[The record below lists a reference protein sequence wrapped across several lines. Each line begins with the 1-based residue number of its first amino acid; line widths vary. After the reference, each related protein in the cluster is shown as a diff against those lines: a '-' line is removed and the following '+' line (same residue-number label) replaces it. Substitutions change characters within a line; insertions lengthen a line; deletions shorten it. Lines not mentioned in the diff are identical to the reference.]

1 MSIKMTNDKLSHGFR
16 SISRNLLWLSLSFF
30 FYHLSLGLATAQTQK
45 GIASY
50 YSKNATGART
60 ASGQPLHHDSMTCA
74 HRTFPF
80 GTYLR
85 VTNPASDRSVIVRVN
100 DRGPYLHGRIID
112 LSWGAARKLGILSQ
126 GIASV
131 IVERIGSAV
140 IPLKDTSQVILPEL
154 GLATLASYQDAVPEW
169 QDTVNINHRRLNRK
183 MEQTVRNSWIDMI
196 LNRLRKK

>member
-1 MSIKMTNDKLSHGFR
+1 MGF
-16 SISRNLLWLSLSFF
+16 
-30 FYHLSLGLATAQTQK
+30 ATAQTQK

-50 YSKNATGART
+50 YSKNATGTRT

-140 IPLKDTSQVILPEL
+140 IPLKQYQNGKTLSILITGGSTERWSRLFATP
-154 GLATLASYQDAVPEW
+154 GLTLS
-169 QDTVNINHRRLNRK
+169 
-183 MEQTVRNSWIDMI
+183 
-196 LNRLRKK
+196 

>member
-1 MSIKMTNDKLSHGFR
+1 
-16 SISRNLLWLSLSFF
+16 
-30 FYHLSLGLATAQTQK
+30 
-45 GIASY
+45 
-50 YSKNATGART
+50 
-60 ASGQPLHHDSMTCA
+60 MTCA

-126 GIASV
+126 GVASV